1 MTDSNID
8 IAKVKEFLKEREEKK
23 QTKLLALHAQ
33 AENDAKKI
41 ISMIIQKYNPVRI
54 WLWGSVIEPE
64 LFREYSDIDIGIEG
78 IPNAETFF
86 KLIGDAMEL
95 TDFSLD
101 IVQMEKIEPQFA
113 EIIKMKGK
121 IVYER

>member
-1 MTDSNID
+1 MNCSDID
-8 IAKVKEFLKEREEKK
+8 ISKVKEFLKNREKK
-23 QTKLLALHAQ
+23 KRTELLELHAR
-33 AENDAKKI
+33 AKNDAKEI

-54 WLWGSVIEPE
+54 WQWGSVIEPE

-78 IPNAETFF
+78 ITNAETFF
-86 KLIGDAMEL
+86 KLLGDAMEL